1 MDPRV
6 ARSRTAVI
14 AATLDLLAERGITA
28 TTIEAVAERSGVAKT
43 TIYRQWDRQPEL
55 VLDAIGT
62 TVLVA
67 RSVGR
72 VVEPVDD
79 GGAEAVEGREVLG
92 AESVDEGLADGGDVA
107 GGGRLDGS
115 QAFRCQHDVHT
126 ASFRAAFAAY

>member
-62 TVLVA
+62 TVRTPPTRTLA
-67 RSVGR
+67 PCAATCSTFS
-72 VVEPVDD
+72 
-79 GGAEAVEGREVLG
+79 AVWPIP
-92 AESVDEGLADGGDVA
+92 
-107 GGGRLDGS
+107 
-115 QAFRCQHDVHT
+115 
-126 ASFRAAFAAY
+126 